1 MFGFELTS
9 VPLQFLRITFTY
21 LAGFAIELGNSTIY
35 KKTSWGIKSKQG
47 GHLSTY
53 GNLLQH
59 ILPNHIILM
68 KSRYHG
74 ISKEPGEFWKNLSI
88 VLLSRFSLHFSE
100 TFVLIH

>member
-21 LAGFAIELGNSTIY
+21 LAGFVIELGNSTIY

-59 ILPNHIILM
+59 IFTKSHHSNEVAISWDFQRAWRILEKSFDCLIIA
-68 KSRYHG
+68 
-74 ISKEPGEFWKNLSI
+74 I
-88 VLLSRFSLHFSE
+88 FSAFL
-100 TFVLIH
+100 